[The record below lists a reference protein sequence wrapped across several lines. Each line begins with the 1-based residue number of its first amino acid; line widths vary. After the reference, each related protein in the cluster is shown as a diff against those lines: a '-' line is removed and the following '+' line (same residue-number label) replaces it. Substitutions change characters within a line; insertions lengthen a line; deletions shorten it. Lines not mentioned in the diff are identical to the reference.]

1 MHLRCICD
9 AFATHMRLI
18 YGCAM
23 FFYVFIHCTSD
34 VICVFFVV
42 VVVVVLVL
50 VLVVVV
56 VVVQVLVCKYLRRDG
71 LTKSGEDPLNLGLPR
86 SQLPHLLPDQTT
98 IDVNKLKT
106 IEVIT
111 CVGGS

>member
-1 MHLRCICD
+1 MK
-9 AFATHMRLI
+9 
-18 YGCAM
+18 
-23 FFYVFIHCTSD
+23 D
-34 VICVFFVV
+34 VCEVGKPCVQLPETKR
-42 VVVVVLVL
+42 LVL
-50 VLVVVV
+50 VL
-56 VVVQVLVCKYLRRDG
+56 VQVLVCKYLRRDS
-71 LTKSGEDPLNLGLPR
+71 LTKSGEDPLNLGLSR